1 MTACDVSVIGAG
13 PYGMSVA
20 AHLRAVKGLEVRV
33 FGEPMSF
40 WQTKMPARMLLRS
53 PWSGSHLSDPQS
65 ALTLDAYRKAIGAQF
80 GAPIPL
86 NHFINYGHWFQR
98 QLVPDVDKRQVSRI
112 ESNCARFQLTLADG
126 EVVKARRVIVAAG
139 IGRFA
144 WRPEPFRNLPPE
156 LASHTSDHSDLS
168 LFRGKQVAVV
178 GAGQSALESA
188 ALLHEA
194 GARAE
199 VFARAPVVSWLWQ
212 RPLLHKWPIE
222 PLLYAPP
229 DVGPALFSQIVA
241 RPNWYRRMPRQ
252 WQDKWGTRS
261 IRPAGARWLKPRV
274 DRVPMV
280 TGRCIVSATPSERNL
295 ILRLDDGSEQ
305 SVDHA
310 LLGTGYQVNI
320 SQYPFLDAKLLAA
333 IRQVGGYP
341 QLDDAFESSV
351 PGLHFLGA
359 PAAWSFGPLMRFVA
373 GAEFASRAV
382 ARRIMRNNYNVKSSV
397 QFTIGRRRR
406 HKFAML
412 RYSAVFLTL
421 RI

>member
-1 MTACDVSVIGAG
+1 MTVCDVSVIGAG

-20 AHLRAVKGLEVRV
+20 AHLRDVKGLEVRV

-40 WQTKMPARMLLRS
+40 WETKMPVGMLLRS
-53 PWSGSHLSDPQS
+53 PWAGSHLSDPQG
-65 ALTLDAYRKAIGAQF
+65 ALTLDVYRKAIGGQF

-86 NHFINYGHWFQR
+86 NDFVDYGHWFQG
-98 QLVPDVDKRQVSRI
+98 QAALDVDERQVSRI
-112 ESNCARFQLTLADG
+112 ESNSARFRLTLADG
-126 EVVKARRVIVAAG
+126 EVVKARRVLVAAG

-156 LASHTSDHSDLS
+156 LASHTSEHRDLS
-168 LFRGKQVAVV
+168 RFRGKQVAVV

-199 VFARAPVVSWLWQ
+199 VFARGPAVRWLWP

-222 PLLYAPP
+222 PLLYASP
-229 DVGPALFSQIVA
+229 DVGPALISQIVA

-252 WQDKWGTRS
+252 WQDEWGTRS
-261 IRPAGARWLKPRV
+261 IRPAGARWLKSRV
-274 DRVPMV
+274 NSVQIV
-280 TGRCIVSATPSERNL
+280 TGRSIVSAAPSGGRL
-295 ILRLDDGSEQ
+295 SLKLDDGSDR

-320 SQYPFLDAKLLAA
+320 SQYPFLDSKLLAA
-333 IRQVGGYP
+333 IGQIGGYP

-351 PGLHFLGA
+351 SGLHFLGA

-382 ARRIMRNNYNVKSSV
+382 ARRIVRNSYNMKSAE
-397 QFTIGRRRR
+397 QFTIGRLRR

-412 RYSAVFLTL
+412 
-421 RI
+421 

>member
-1 MTACDVSVIGAG
+1 MTVCDVSVIGAG

-20 AHLRAVKGLEVRV
+20 AHLRAVKGLDVRV

-40 WQTKMPARMLLRS
+40 WESKMPVGMLLRS
-53 PWSGSHLSDPQS
+53 PWAGSHLSDPQG
-65 ALTLDAYRKAIGAQF
+65 ALTLDAYRKAISGQF
-80 GAPIPL
+80 AAPIPL
-86 NHFINYGHWFQR
+86 NHFVGYGHWFQR
-98 QLVPDVDKRQVSRI
+98 QVVPDVDKRQVSRI
-112 ESNCARFQLTLADG
+112 ESDSARFQLTLADG
-126 EVVKARRVIVAAG
+126 EKIKARRVVVAAG
-139 IGRFA
+139 IGQFA
-144 WRPEPFRNLPPE
+144 WRPEPLRNLPPE
-156 LASHTSDHSDLS
+156 LASHTSEHTDLGR
-168 LFRGKQVAVV
+168 FRGKQVAVV

-199 VFARAPVVSWLWQ
+199 VFARGPLVHWLWQ

-229 DVGPALFSQIVA
+229 DVGPAFISQIVA

-261 IRPAGARWLKPRV
+261 IRAAGAGWLKPRV
-274 DRVPMV
+274 DPVPIV
-280 TGRCIVSATPSERNL
+280 TGRSIVSAAPSGGRL
-295 ILRLDDGSEQ
+295 SLKLDDGSER

-320 SQYPFLDAKLLAA
+320 SQYPFLDPKLLAA
-333 IRQVGGYP
+333 IRQIGGYP
-341 QLDDAFESSV
+341 QLDDGFESSV
-351 PGLHFLGA
+351 TGLHFLGA

-382 ARRIMRNNYNVKSSV
+382 ARRIVRNN
-397 QFTIGRRRR
+397 
-406 HKFAML
+406 
-412 RYSAVFLTL
+412 
-421 RI
+421 